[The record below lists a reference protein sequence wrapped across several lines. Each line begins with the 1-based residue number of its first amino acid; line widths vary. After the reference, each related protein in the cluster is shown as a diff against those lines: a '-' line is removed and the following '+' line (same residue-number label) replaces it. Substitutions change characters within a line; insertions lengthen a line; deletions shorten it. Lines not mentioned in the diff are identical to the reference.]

1 MLKNLFVTIL
11 VTVFFATVPVGVYM
25 LTYSQTSTTEA
36 TKLDYFLP
44 YPGILP
50 DNPLYVFKDFRDQ
63 ILKFITRDQSKK
75 AEIYLNLADKKAN
88 TAINLEKKGKDK
100 LASKMILL
108 AEKDA
113 QKIKK
118 LVDSAKKQGDGPN
131 QELVSK
137 MKLSNQKHRE
147 VIDSLM
153 KEIPKEE
160 SDNLTEAL
168 KLNEQIAKEL
178 KGIK

>member
-1 MLKNLFVTIL
+1 
-11 VTVFFATVPVGVYM
+11 
-25 LTYSQTSTTEA
+25 
-36 TKLDYFLP
+36 
-44 YPGILP
+44 
-50 DNPLYVFKDFRDQ
+50 
-63 ILKFITRDQSKK
+63 
-75 AEIYLNLADKKAN
+75 
-88 TAINLEKKGKDK
+88 
-100 LASKMILL
+100 
-108 AEKDA
+108 
-113 QKIKK
+113 
-118 LVDSAKKQGDGPN
+118 
-131 QELVSK
+131 